1 MSSGSST
8 TAVAHQGVAAKVVGT
23 VAVLAAAGAVAG
35 LGTLGGFSTTD
46 SVDTEVATGALSIRL
61 DAAAGTT
68 SVPFSGGAMMP
79 GDVEQV
85 AFDLR
90 NDGDVPLASVHFAS
104 VAKVSSLLDTDLVN
118 GLQMDVDACS
128 QPWTKSGGSW
138 ACGGTVTGFYTGPI
152 VMDESLEGAASLRPG
167 GVDHLLTTVSFPTTA
182 GDELRQ
188 QSSTFTFTFSAVQRN
203 GAAR

>member
-1 MSSGSST
+1 MRSASST
-8 TAVAHQGVAAKVVGT
+8 TTVARQGVAAKVVGT

-35 LGTLGGFSTTD
+35 LGTLGGFTASD
-46 SVDTEVATGALSIRL
+46 SVDTEVRTGALSIRL

-90 NDGDVPLASVHFAS
+90 NDGDVPLASVGFAS
-104 VAKVSSLLDTDLVN
+104 VARVSSLLDTDRVD
-118 GLQMDVDACS
+118 GLQMDVESCS
-128 QPWTKSGGSW
+128 RPWTKAGASW
-138 ACGGTVTGFYTGPI
+138 TCGGTVTGFYAGPI
-152 VMDESLEGAASLRPG
+152 VMDEALEGAASLRPG
-167 GVDHLLTTVSFPTTA
+167 GVDHLLATVSFPSTA
-182 GDELRQ
+182 GDALRQ
-188 QSSTFTFTFSAVQRN
+188 QTSTFTFTFSAVQRD